1 MLNLEIVF
9 IYFLSIIYAL
19 KFFYFLYNMIQYIPN
34 TLSISRPFLAILI
47 IILLSQGLLL
57 WSFISCILAGLT
69 DIYDGMVARDY
80 KVTSSLG
87 SVLDPVMD
95 KLFVLMLSAFLFIN
109 YDKEKA
115 VWIIILLTSWVIMV
129 WIRNVSQLLSVP
141 ILKIAKRSFKV
152 DPKPFAKWGTIFNFI
167 VLASLI
173 FFEMIQKFYSL
184 NTLLEGNKI
193 FNTLNIPLTLVVNF
207 VYNYTH
213 FTLLLLLVCSLF
225 FELFIFITFF
235 PRFIQI
241 LQGRHDTF
249 H

>member
-47 IILLSQGLLL
+47 IILLSQGLLI
-57 WSFISCILAGLT
+57 WSFISCILAGIT
-69 DIYDGMVARDY
+69 DIYDGILARDY

-87 SVLDPVMD
+87 AVLDPIMD
-95 KLFVLMLSAFLFIN
+95 KLFVLTLSAFLFIN
-109 YDKEKA
+109 YDKEKV

-152 DPKPFAKWGTIFNFI
+152 QPKPFAKWGTIFNFI

-173 FFEMIQKFYSL
+173 FFEIIQKLHSP
-184 NTLLEGNKI
+184 NILLEGDKI
-193 FNTLNIPLTLVVNF
+193 FNTLNTTMVIMVDF
-207 VYNYTH
+207 VYNCTH
-213 FTLLLLLVCSLF
+213 FTLLLLLGCSLF
-225 FELFIFITFF
+225 FELFIFITFL

-241 LQGRHDTF
+241 LRGRHDTF

>member
-1 MLNLEIVF
+1 
-9 IYFLSIIYAL
+9 
-19 KFFYFLYNMIQYIPN
+19 MIRYIPN
-34 TLSISRPFLAILI
+34 ILSLSRPFFAILI
-47 IILLSQGLLL
+47 IILLSQGLLI
-57 WSFISCILAGLT
+57 WSFISCILAGIT
-69 DIYDGMVARDY
+69 DIYDGILARDY

-225 FELFIFITFF
+225 FGYPF
-235 PRFIQI
+235 
-241 LQGRHDTF
+241 
-249 H
+249 

>member
-1 MLNLEIVF
+1 
-9 IYFLSIIYAL
+9 
-19 KFFYFLYNMIQYIPN
+19 MIRYIPN
-34 TLSISRPFLAILI
+34 ILSLSRPFFAILI
-47 IILLSQGLLL
+47 IILLSQGLLI
-57 WSFISCILAGLT
+57 WSFISCILAGIT
-69 DIYDGMVARDY
+69 DIYDGILARDY

-225 FELFIFITFF
+225 FELFIFITFL

-241 LQGRHDTF
+241 LRGRHDTF